1 MGGTVDHLHATPDCT
16 HISLHVLLT
25 GLDGALTELHSKLGG
40 RIVHPPRP
48 KVRRRCPRDSS
59 HPSSSSSSYA
69 TSTSTADV
77 PTTTVLE
84 CGMLLLLLLL
94 LLLTYTRSTT
104 ESTIR
109 RMLPLL

>member
-1 MGGTVDHLHATPDCT
+1 VDHLHATPDST
-16 HISLHVLLT
+16 HISLHVLLA
-25 GLDGALTELHSKLGG
+25 GRDGALTELHSELGR

-59 HPSSSSSSYA
+59 YPASSSSSNA
-69 TSTSTADV
+69 TSTSAADV

-94 LLLTYTRSTT
+94 LTYTRSTT

-109 RMLPLL
+109 HMLPLL